1 MADSSPGAMIYRGP
15 GMEKYLRGTE
25 GLSEAMFRNAQIQSQ
40 RDQALAASSKERAK
54 ELQRTKDLAGSLKIN
69 KEGIPAAF
77 LNMFNDYAEGEVQ
90 AVANGEVDL
99 VDSQKFLN
107 SLHDQMI
114 ALEGERF
121 NDVVADRRELLES
134 EAARQRFGESGASY
148 QTIISTEELDIL
160 DESNHHHANYGW
172 AGINPEDVS
181 TFMDPTSGAWTSYFT
196 VDRRD
201 NNAFITVA
209 NNFDRQGNA
218 IQNVPLQ
225 EVAYFGEYQNMY
237 PEDAYRTV
245 RPSKPSGDYA
255 RYIRSEVKAVDP
267 TANVDRNSNT
277 ARSFVTQTLLRDPE
291 QRGVDARWTVYTF
304 EMDKPEEERRLT
316 EDDINAWVS
325 QTPEM
330 IGPDAR
336 SRFDQIMASTDVQ
349 NFFIDGAVTE
359 KKEDPDIARSA
370 KTFEESKSRI
380 GGSYNIYQ
388 PRDAMSIVNGATGE
402 IILDDY
408 AGEVETYS
416 LGGLRTGG
424 DEVLR
429 IPNPRLAEIQALPA
443 AQRARVDMRNIPE
456 TIELKVE
463 EIEIY
468 RDIQGRKVVGLVS
481 YDGGTKNPPVFL
493 ELGDE
498 GNENARLL
506 NQLEKNIN
514 AEYPG
519 VTLEMFFN
527 GEFRGQKTT
536 PASQPSTPTIDYS
549 KL

>member
-1 MADSSPGAMIYRGP
+1 
-15 GMEKYLRGTE
+15 
-25 GLSEAMFRNAQIQSQ
+25 
-40 RDQALAASSKERAK
+40 
-54 ELQRTKDLAGSLKIN
+54 
-69 KEGIPAAF
+69 
-77 LNMFNDYAEGEVQ
+77 
-90 AVANGEVDL
+90 
-99 VDSQKFLN
+99 
-107 SLHDQMI
+107 
-114 ALEGERF
+114 
-121 NDVVADRRELLES
+121 
-134 EAARQRFGESGASY
+134 
-148 QTIISTEELDIL
+148 
-160 DESNHHHANYGW
+160 
-172 AGINPEDVS
+172 
-181 TFMDPTSGAWTSYFT
+181 
-196 VDRRD
+196 
-201 NNAFITVA
+201 
-209 NNFDRQGNA
+209 
-218 IQNVPLQ
+218 
-225 EVAYFGEYQNMY
+225 
-237 PEDAYRTV
+237 
-245 RPSKPSGDYA
+245 
-255 RYIRSEVKAVDP
+255 
-267 TANVDRNSNT
+267 
-277 ARSFVTQTLLRDPE
+277 
-291 QRGVDARWTVYTF
+291 
-304 EMDKPEEERRLT
+304 MDKPEEERRLT
-316 EDDINAWVS
+316 EDDLNAWVS

-370 KTFEESKSRI
+370 KTFEKSKSRI

-429 IPNPRLAEIQALPA
+429 IPNPELAGPRTGNPA
-443 AQRARVDMRNIPE
+443 RDMRGDIPE
-456 TIELKVE
+456 FIELKVE

-493 ELGDE
+493 ELGGE

-536 PASQPSTPTIDYS
+536 PALQPSTPEIDYS

>member
-15 GMEKYLRGTE
+15 GMEKYLRGAE

-40 RDQALAASSKERAK
+40 RDQALAASSAERAK
-54 ELQRTKDLAGSLKIN
+54 ELKRLKDLAGDLKIN
-69 KEGIPAAF
+69 KQGIPAAF
-77 LNMFNDYAEGEVQ
+77 LNMFTDYAEGEKQ
-90 AVANGEVDL
+90 SIAKGEVDL
-99 VDSQKFLN
+99 ADSQKFLN

-172 AGINPEDVS
+172 AGINREDVQ
-181 TFMDPTSGAWTSYFT
+181 TFMDPTSKAWTNYFT

-218 IQNVPLQ
+218 TQDVPLQ
-225 EVAYFGEYQNMY
+225 QVAYFGEYQNMY
-237 PEDAYRTV
+237 LEDAYRTV

-277 ARSFVTQTLLRDPE
+277 ARSFITETLLRDPE
-291 QRGVDARWTVYTF
+291 QRGVDARWTVYNF

-316 EDDINAWVS
+316 EDDLNAWVS

-330 IGPDAR
+330 IGPNAR

-429 IPNPRLAEIQALPA
+429 IPNPELAGPRTGNPA
-443 AQRARVDMRNIPE
+443 RDMRGDIPE
-456 TIELKVE
+456 FIELKVE

-493 ELGDE
+493 ELGGE

-506 NQLEKNIN
+506 NQLEKNIS

-536 PASQPSTPTIDYS
+536 PASQPSTPKIDYS